1 MHQCRRDKTDMKEI
15 KILHCADLHL
25 DSPFEGLGSGKASL
39 RRREQRELLLRL
51 AELARTEEVDLVLLS
66 GDLLD
71 SDNTYYETGEELN
84 QCLRTLSIPVFI
96 SPGNHD

>member
-1 MHQCRRDKTDMKEI
+1 MKEI

-25 DSPFEGLGSGKASL
+25 DSPFEGLSSGKASL
-39 RRREQRELLLRL
+39 RRREQRELLKRL
-51 AELARTEEVDLVLLS
+51 VELARTENVDMLFLA

-84 QCLRTLSIPVFI
+84 QCLRALTIPVFI